1 MNSIRA
7 SDGERLAA
15 YAWEPGESPR
25 GLVFLMHGYAEHAGR
40 YAALAAALNAAG
52 LSVHAL
58 DHRGHGHSGGR
69 RGFVRGPAAIAE
81 DFVPFMTGVMA
92 DRPGLPA
99 ALFGHSMGGAAAVRV
114 ALSRQDRLFG
124 LVLSSPF
131 IEPVPKANPVS
142 RAAVALLAG
151 IAPRLPVQRLDTR
164 GLSREASEVAAYEQD
179 PLVHHGPVVAATASA
194 LIRSGDDAV
203 RSAPGLTLPLLMFHG
218 AIDPIAGIGGT
229 RRLFEAVGSRDRQ
242 LRVMEGAP
250 HEILNDLD
258 RDTMTGEL
266 RDWLADRL
274 PGRQDG

>member
-1 MNSIRA
+1 MNFIRA

-69 RGFVRGPAAIAE
+69 RGFVSGPATVAE
-81 DFVPFMTGVMA
+81 DFIPFMTGVMA

-114 ALSRQDRLFG
+114 ALSLQKQLFA

-131 IEPVPKANPVS
+131 IEPVPRANPLS
-142 RAAVALLAG
+142 RAAVGLLARL
-151 IAPRLPVQRLDTR
+151 APGMPVQRLDTK
-164 GLSREASEVAAYEQD
+164 GLSREANEVAAYEQD
-179 PLVHHGPVVAATASA
+179 ALVHHGPVVAATASA
-194 LIRSGDDAV
+194 LIRSGEEAV
-203 RSAPGLTLPLLMFHG
+203 RSAPLLTLPLLIVHG
-218 AIDPIAGIGGT
+218 AIDAIAGIGGA
-229 RRLFEAVGSRDRQ
+229 RRLFEAAGSADRQ

-258 RDTMTGEL
+258 REQMTQEL
-266 RDWLADRL
+266 RDWLSDRL
-274 PGRQDG
+274 PVGDDG